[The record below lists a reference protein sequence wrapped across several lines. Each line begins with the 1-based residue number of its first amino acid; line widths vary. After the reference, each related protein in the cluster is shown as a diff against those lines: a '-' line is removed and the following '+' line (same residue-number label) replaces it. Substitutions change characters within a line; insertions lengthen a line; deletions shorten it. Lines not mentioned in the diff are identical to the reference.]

1 MAICGRVIAALL
13 VMALQAIP
21 QSFEV
26 ASINPNYESSDRG
39 MHRTPGRLN
48 ATASVKGLISIA
60 SDIPEIRILG
70 GPDWAGTQRYDIVAT
85 TPASPDQT
93 FVSKDDKQRV
103 LGLLT
108 ARFKLITHI
117 EKRDSPIYALV
128 LAKGGAKL
136 LPPTTDTRAGLTGRT
151 GRIEGHLTGVNA
163 ALSMLEDYLT
173 QELGRP
179 VQDQTG
185 LKGRYDFKLDWARTD
200 DVSMQLEYP
209 SIFAALR
216 EQLGLTLISTKA
228 PIDFIVIDHVERP
241 SEN

>member
-1 MAICGRVIAALL
+1 
-13 VMALQAIP
+13 
-21 QSFEV
+21 
-26 ASINPNYESSDRG
+26 
-39 MHRTPGRLN
+39 
-48 ATASVKGLISIA
+48 
-60 SDIPEIRILG
+60 
-70 GPDWAGTQRYDIVAT
+70 
-85 TPASPDQT
+85 
-93 FVSKDDKQRV
+93 
-103 LGLLT
+103 
-108 ARFKLITHI
+108 
-117 EKRDSPIYALV
+117 
-128 LAKGGAKL
+128 
-136 LPPTTDTRAGLTGRT
+136 
-151 GRIEGHLTGVNA
+151 
-163 ALSMLEDYLT
+163 MLEDYLT